1 MNSII
6 RSTYFT
12 QIGAVIS
19 GILAG
24 ALIPRTIHQG
34 NYWLTAINSILIPIN
49 IWTFITSI
57 KTRKRMRNGF
67 TKTAQCSCGACDW
80 GTLQRQYDEVPVCRN
95 CWTTW
100 KGK

>member
-12 QIGAVIS
+12 QIGAVVS
-19 GILAG
+19 GIMAG
-24 ALIPRTIHQG
+24 VLIPITIYKG
-34 NYWLTAINSILIPIN
+34 NYWLTIFNSILITVN
-49 IWTFITSI
+49 IWIFTTSK
-57 KTRKRMRNGF
+57 KTRKKMRNGF

-80 GTLQRQYDEVPVCRN
+80 GTLTRQYDEVPVCRN